1 MYREETS
8 IENID
13 TDVVKDLR
21 VKEYGG
27 ILLQEKYWIV
37 PLYLGYPSYP
47 DVTKKTSLYVT
58 VLFFMTVSFDGRL
71 SEEIKMK

>member
-13 TDVVKDLR
+13 NDVVKDLR

-27 ILLQEKYWIV
+27 ILLQEKY
-37 PLYLGYPSYP
+37 
-47 DVTKKTSLYVT
+47 
-58 VLFFMTVSFDGRL
+58 
-71 SEEIKMK
+71 

>member
-27 ILLQEKYWIV
+27 ILLQEKY
-37 PLYLGYPSYP
+37 
-47 DVTKKTSLYVT
+47 
-58 VLFFMTVSFDGRL
+58 
-71 SEEIKMK
+71 

>member
-13 TDVVKDLR
+13 TDVVKDSR

-27 ILLQEKYWIV
+27 ILLQEKY
-37 PLYLGYPSYP
+37 
-47 DVTKKTSLYVT
+47 
-58 VLFFMTVSFDGRL
+58 
-71 SEEIKMK
+71 

>member
-1 MYREETS
+1 MSIPKEMYREETS

-27 ILLQEKYWIV
+27 ILLQEKY
-37 PLYLGYPSYP
+37 
-47 DVTKKTSLYVT
+47 
-58 VLFFMTVSFDGRL
+58 
-71 SEEIKMK
+71 